1 MNRAPGGYE
10 AGIAMKA
17 GTAAAPITDYERKA
31 VAARGPY
38 FYVFDRCDNATK
50 LHDTPQK
57 SAPALLRCTYECYV
71 TGGRFAISE
80 WCHDIKYDGYRLA
93 RGDRVL
99 QMDLLSGDEALGQA
113 RAAAQAARPGRYP
126 VHSPISRAGLRS
138 SGRRLNASAAHGAS
152 AVHTV
157 HTPTSSGMAPLGS
170 AG

>member
-57 SAPALLRCTYECYV
+57 SAPALLRGTYECYV

-80 WCHDIKYDGYRLA
+80 WCHDIKYDRYRL
-93 RGDRVL
+93 RLEPDGDRVR
-99 QMDLLSGDEALGQA
+99 QIDLLSGDEALGQA
-113 RAAAQAARPGRYP
+113 RAAARAARPARHP
-126 VHSPISRAGLRS
+126 VYSLFQGGVAK
-138 SGRRLNASAAHGAS
+138 
-152 AVHTV
+152 
-157 HTPTSSGMAPLGS
+157 
-170 AG
+170 